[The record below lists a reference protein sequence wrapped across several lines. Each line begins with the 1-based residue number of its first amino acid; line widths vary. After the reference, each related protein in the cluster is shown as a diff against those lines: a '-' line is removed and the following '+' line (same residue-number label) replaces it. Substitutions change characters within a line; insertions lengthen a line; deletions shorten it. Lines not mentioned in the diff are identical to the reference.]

1 MDSINKFFLI
11 AAGLIITAGLIFVG
25 LRMADMGTATA
36 NHVMGRFTSFMQEIE
51 ENEMMQYDG
60 VTVPGSDVV
69 NFMRK
74 HLGQRANE
82 TEDGMTVTVVKG
94 KTSVSYQNYEEIKE
108 IYNFSHASYIDPTV
122 LFKGSVIKNENGV
135 ITEVKFEQ
143 K

>member
-11 AAGLIITAGLIFVG
+11 AAGVIITAGLIFLG
-25 LRMADMGTATA
+25 FRMADMGTATA
-36 NHVMGRFTSFMQEIE
+36 NHVMGRFTSFMRDIE
-51 ENEMMQYDG
+51 ENEMMQFDG
-60 VTVPGSDVV
+60 VTVAGSDVV

-74 HLGQRANE
+74 YLSQRTNE
-82 TEDGMTVTVVKG
+82 TEEGMTVTVVKG
-94 KTSVSYQNYEEIKE
+94 ATSISYQKYEEIKE

-143 K
+143 R